1 MASNRQIV
9 ANRQNAKKSSGPR
22 STEGKA
28 RSRQNALRHG
38 LSIPVGTSPDFQQQV
53 MALAQA
59 LSPLQES
66 LGDAAV
72 IAAEAEIELL
82 RIRKCRATLIDEA
95 GGRQA
100 EPLSSS
106 FVDELSTLER
116 YERRAFS
123 RRNKAL
129 RATES

>member
-22 STEGKA
+22 SKEGKA

-38 LSIPVGTSPDFQQQV
+38 LSIPVATIPDFQQQV

-59 LSPLQES
+59 LSPLHES

-100 EPLSSS
+100 DPLSSS
-106 FVDELSTLER
+106 FVDKLSTLER